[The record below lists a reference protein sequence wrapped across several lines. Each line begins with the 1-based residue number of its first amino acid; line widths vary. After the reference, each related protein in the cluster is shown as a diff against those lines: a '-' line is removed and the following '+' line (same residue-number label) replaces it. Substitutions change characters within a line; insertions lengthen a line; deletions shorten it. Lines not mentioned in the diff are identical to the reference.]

1 MTREN
6 TPVVMWVQTF
16 RHLCLFVLVW
26 MTMAAHS
33 EVLPE
38 AVDASARVDWFQS
51 AASQNRVAIVWR
63 NERAGLMDGSGR
75 LLTPMRYQHIERMD
89 SNGSADLWF
98 HASLPVDADGL
109 QRVGVL
115 DERGRVVIEPAW
127 RSVEMVLGRT
137 SVPQN
142 APEDRQRLKPIAFE
156 VRQSS
161 RVGFMSLQGQIT
173 IEPKFD
179 AARQLRD
186 DEPWMLLRQGDD
198 VALCHVLTGECP
210 VPLGAKGVQWP
221 KRDGLVQHFLLF
233 GAPGSW
239 GVMSHR
245 GETLLPA
252 EYDELILPMMPTI
265 QNDPT
270 IMGRQGVQRS
280 WWRVYGQPDGTW
292 SLAARSDPLLEQC
305 NSGKDAWHTERARSV
320 YRAWLKDWLR
330 IWQPALRRGEFP
342 SYADGSKLV
351 WSGSR
356 AMSTLSGLLRDDPR
370 MSEQIG
376 IRSVAD
382 ARHGLL
388 LERMLDALKRSEPV
402 GDGGLYP
409 ESDPNQA
416 QACARVWYVRL
427 QGVDARMSKGGHTR
441 SPLESAYGL
450 PPAGTLARGRF
461 AFLTFHESERGI
473 QLVGISKEFLQLAWW
488 MAEEGGR

>member
-1 MTREN
+1 MILEN
-6 TPVVMWVQTF
+6 PPVFTLGQIF
-16 RHLCLFVLVW
+16 RHLCLLILVL
-26 MTMAAHS
+26 MTMAAQS
-33 EVLPE
+33 EVLPDP
-38 AVDASARVDWFQS
+38 VDESTRVDWFQS
-51 AASQNRVAIVWR
+51 AASQERIAIVWR
-63 NERAGLMDGSGR
+63 NERAGLMAGSGR
-75 LLTPMRYQHIERMD
+75 FLTPMRYQHIERMG
-89 SNGSADLWF
+89 SNGSPDLWF
-98 HASLPVDADGL
+98 HASLPVDADGR

-127 RSVEMVLGRT
+127 RSVAVVLGRDSASKT
-137 SVPQN
+137 D
-142 APEDRQRLKPIAFE
+142 PEDRQRLKPIAFE

-173 IEPKFD
+173 IAPKFD

-198 VALCHVLTGECP
+198 VALCHALTGECP
-210 VPLGAKGVQWP
+210 VPLGAKGLKWP

-245 GETLLPA
+245 GEILLPA

-280 WWRVYGQPDGTW
+280 WWRVHGQPDGTW
-292 SLAARSDPLLEQC
+292 SLSARSDPLLEQC
-305 NSGKDAWHTERARSV
+305 NSGKDAWHTERARRV
-320 YRAWLKDWLR
+320 FQAWLKDWLR
-330 IWQPALRRGEFP
+330 VWQPALRRGEFP

-356 AMSTLSGLLRDDPR
+356 AMSTLSGLLLDDPG
-370 MSEQIG
+370 MNEQIG

-388 LERMLDALKRSEPV
+388 LERMLHALQRAEPV

-409 ESDPNQA
+409 ESDPNQVE
-416 QACARVWYVRL
+416 ACARVWYVRL
-427 QGVDARMSKGGHTR
+427 QGVDARMGKGGATR
-441 SPLESAYGL
+441 SPLEGEYGL

-461 AFLTFHESERGI
+461 AFLTFHESERSI
-473 QLVGISKEFLQLAWW
+473 KLVGISKEFLQLAWW